1 MRYLAE
7 MDEPLGRI
15 GGFRIKKE
23 AKCMNT
29 MSKIR
34 SKRRMMG
41 LILSALLF
49 IGIGQAHAQLRLG
62 VKGGLNIAT
71 VHFSTDVLQA
81 DNVTGFQIG
90 PMIEGSLP
98 LVGVGFDAAI
108 LYAQKGLETK
118 NVGGEKTTLKNDYI
132 DVPVNLKWKFGL
144 PVVKIYLA
152 AGPYVGFRVGG
163 NKIWE
168 IPGSMVDQVETKSF
182 SAGLNFGAGAE
193 LINHLQVGLNYGLGL
208 TNNYS
213 MESLSL
219 TKNDGKNR
227 GWSVTAAILF

>member
-1 MRYLAE
+1 MI
-7 MDEPLGRI
+7 D
-15 GGFRIKKE
+15 
-23 AKCMNT
+23 
-29 MSKIR
+29 
-34 SKRRMMG
+34 RRMIVG
-41 LILSALLF
+41 LVFAALLF
-49 IGIGQAHAQLRLG
+49 LGIGQVSAQVRLG
-62 VKGGLNIAT
+62 VKGGLNIAS
-71 VHFSTDVLQA
+71 VHFSTDVLQS

-98 LVGVGFDAAI
+98 LVGLGFDAAI

-118 NVGGEKTTLKNDYI
+118 TVSGEKTSLKNDYI
-132 DVPVNLKWKFGL
+132 DVPVNLKWKLGL
-144 PVVKIYLA
+144 PVMKVYLA

-168 IPGSMVDQVETKSF
+168 LPGSMVDQVKTKSF
-182 SAGLNFGAGAE
+182 SAGFNFGAGVE
-193 LINHLQVGLNYGLGL
+193 LISHLQVGLNYGLGL

-219 TKNDGKNR
+219 TKSDGKNR

>member
-1 MRYLAE
+1 MI
-7 MDEPLGRI
+7 D
-15 GGFRIKKE
+15 
-23 AKCMNT
+23 
-29 MSKIR
+29 
-34 SKRRMMG
+34 RRMIVG
-41 LILSALLF
+41 LVFATLLF
-49 IGIGQAHAQLRLG
+49 LGIGQSSAQVRLG
-62 VKGGLNIAT
+62 VKGGLNIAS
-71 VHFSTDVLQA
+71 VHFSTDVLQS

-98 LVGVGFDAAI
+98 LVGLGFDAAI

-118 NVGGEKTTLKNDYI
+118 TVSGEKTSLKNDYI
-132 DVPVNLKWKFGL
+132 DVPVNLKWKLGL
-144 PVVKIYLA
+144 PIMKVYLA

-168 IPGSMVDQVETKSF
+168 LPGSMVDQVKTKSF
-182 SAGLNFGAGAE
+182 SAGLNFGAGVE
-193 LINHLQVGLNYGLGL
+193 LISHLQVGLNYGLGL

-219 TKNDGKNR
+219 TKSDGKNR

>member
-1 MRYLAE
+1 MI
-7 MDEPLGRI
+7 D
-15 GGFRIKKE
+15 
-23 AKCMNT
+23 
-29 MSKIR
+29 
-34 SKRRMMG
+34 RRMIVG
-41 LILSALLF
+41 LVLTALLF
-49 IGIGQAHAQLRLG
+49 LGIGQASAQVRLG
-62 VKGGLNIAT
+62 VKGGLNIAS
-71 VHFSTDVLQA
+71 VHFSTDVLQS

-98 LVGVGFDAAI
+98 LVGLGFDAAI

-118 NVGGEKTTLKNDYI
+118 TVSGEKTSLKNDYI
-132 DVPVNLKWKFGL
+132 DVPVNLKWKLGL
-144 PVVKIYLA
+144 PVMKVYLA

-168 IPGSMVDQVETKSF
+168 LPGSMVDQVKTKSF
-182 SAGLNFGAGAE
+182 SAGLNFGAGVE
-193 LINHLQVGLNYGLGL
+193 LISHLQVGLNYGLGL

-219 TKNDGKNR
+219 TKSDGKNR

>member
-1 MRYLAE
+1 MI
-7 MDEPLGRI
+7 D
-15 GGFRIKKE
+15 
-23 AKCMNT
+23 
-29 MSKIR
+29 
-34 SKRRMMG
+34 RRMIVG
-41 LILSALLF
+41 LVFAALLF
-49 IGIGQAHAQLRLG
+49 LGIGQASAQVRLG
-62 VKGGLNIAT
+62 VKGGLNIAS
-71 VHFSTDVLQA
+71 VHFSTDVLQS

-98 LVGVGFDAAI
+98 LVGLGFDAAI

-118 NVGGEKTTLKNDYI
+118 TVSGEKTSLKNDYI
-132 DVPVNLKWKFGL
+132 DVPVNLKWKLGL
-144 PVVKIYLA
+144 PILKVYLA

-168 IPGSMVDQVETKSF
+168 LPGSMVDQVKTKSF
-182 SAGLNFGAGAE
+182 SAGLNFGAGVE
-193 LINHLQVGLNYGLGL
+193 LISHLQVGLNYGLGL

-219 TKNDGKNR
+219 TKSDGKNR

>member
-1 MRYLAE
+1 M
-7 MDEPLGRI
+7 I
-15 GGFRIKKE
+15 V
-23 AKCMNT
+23 
-29 MSKIR
+29 
-34 SKRRMMG
+34 G
-41 LILSALLF
+41 LVFAALLF
-49 IGIGQAHAQLRLG
+49 LGIGQASAQVRLG
-62 VKGGLNIAT
+62 VKGGLNIAS
-71 VHFSTDVLQA
+71 VHFSTDVLQS

-98 LVGVGFDAAI
+98 LVGLGFDAAI

-118 NVGGEKTTLKNDYI
+118 TVSGEKTSLKNDYI
-132 DVPVNLKWKFGL
+132 DVPVNLKWKLGL
-144 PVVKIYLA
+144 PIMKVYLA

-168 IPGSMVDQVETKSF
+168 LPGSMVDQVKTKSF
-182 SAGLNFGAGAE
+182 SAGLNFGAGVE
-193 LINHLQVGLNYGLGL
+193 LISHLQVGLNYGLGL

-219 TKNDGKNR
+219 TKSDGKNR

>member
-1 MRYLAE
+1 MRNR
-7 MDEPLGRI
+7 RI
-15 GGFRIKKE
+15 I
-23 AKCMNT
+23 A
-29 MSKIR
+29 
-34 SKRRMMG
+34 G
-41 LILSALLF
+41 LMFAALLLL
-49 IGIGQAHAQLRLG
+49 GIGQANAQVRLG
-62 VKGGLNIAT
+62 VKGGLNIAS
-71 VHFSTDVLQA
+71 VHFSTDVLQS

-118 NVGGEKTTLKNDYI
+118 TVGGEKTTLKNDYI
-132 DVPVNLKWKFGL
+132 DVPVNLKWKLGL
-144 PVVKIYLA
+144 PVVKVYLS

-168 IPGSMVDQVETKSF
+168 LPGSMVDQVKTKNF
-182 SAGLNFGAGAE
+182 SAGLNFGAGVE
-193 LINHLQVGLNYGLGL
+193 LISHLQVGLSYGLGL

-219 TKNDGKNR
+219 TKSDGKNR

>member
-1 MRYLAE
+1 MR
-7 MDEPLGRI
+7 
-15 GGFRIKKE
+15 
-23 AKCMNT
+23 N
-29 MSKIR
+29 
-34 SKRRMMG
+34 RRMIVG
-41 LILSALLF
+41 LMFAALLLL
-49 IGIGQAHAQLRLG
+49 GIGQANAQVRLG
-62 VKGGLNIAT
+62 VKGGLNIAS
-71 VHFSTDVLQA
+71 VHFCTDVLQS

-98 LVGVGFDAAI
+98 LVGLGFDAAI

-118 NVGGEKTTLKNDYI
+118 TVSGEKTSLKNDYI
-132 DVPVNLKWKFGL
+132 DVPVNLKWKLGL
-144 PVVKIYLA
+144 PVMKVYLA

-168 IPGSMVDQVETKSF
+168 LPGSMVDQVKTKSF
-182 SAGLNFGAGAE
+182 SAGLNFGAGVE
-193 LINHLQVGLNYGLGL
+193 LISHLQVGLNYGLGL

-219 TKNDGKNR
+219 TKSDGKNR

>member
-1 MRYLAE
+1 M
-7 MDEPLGRI
+7 I
-15 GGFRIKKE
+15 V
-23 AKCMNT
+23 
-29 MSKIR
+29 
-34 SKRRMMG
+34 G
-41 LILSALLF
+41 LVFAALLF
-49 IGIGQAHAQLRLG
+49 LGIGQVSAQVRLG
-62 VKGGLNIAT
+62 VKGGLNIAS
-71 VHFSTDVLQA
+71 VHFSTDVLQS

-98 LVGVGFDAAI
+98 LVGLGFDAAI

-118 NVGGEKTTLKNDYI
+118 TVSGEKTSLKNDYI
-132 DVPVNLKWKFGL
+132 DVPVNLKWKLGL
-144 PVVKIYLA
+144 PVMKVYLA

-168 IPGSMVDQVETKSF
+168 LPGSMVDQVKTKSF
-182 SAGLNFGAGAE
+182 SAGLNFGAGVE
-193 LINHLQVGLNYGLGL
+193 LISHLQLGLNYGLGL

-219 TKNDGKNR
+219 TKSDGKNR

>member
-1 MRYLAE
+1 MR
-7 MDEPLGRI
+7 
-15 GGFRIKKE
+15 
-23 AKCMNT
+23 N
-29 MSKIR
+29 
-34 SKRRMMG
+34 KRMITG

-49 IGIGQAHAQLRLG
+49 LGIGQANAQVRLG
-62 VKGGLNIAT
+62 VKGGLNIAS
-71 VHFSTDVLQA
+71 VHFSTDVLQS
-81 DNVTGFQIG
+81 DNVTGFQVG

-98 LVGVGFDAAI
+98 LVGLGFDAAI

-118 NVGGEKTTLKNDYI
+118 TVGGEKTTLKNDYI
-132 DVPVNLKWKFGL
+132 DVPVNLKWKLGL
-144 PVVKIYLA
+144 PVVKVYLS

-168 IPGSMVDQVETKSF
+168 LPGSMVDQVKTKSF
-182 SAGLNFGAGAE
+182 SAGLNFGAGVE
-193 LINHLQVGLNYGLGL
+193 LISHLQVGLSYGLGL

-219 TKNDGKNR
+219 TKSDGKNR

>member
-1 MRYLAE
+1 MI
-7 MDEPLGRI
+7 D
-15 GGFRIKKE
+15 
-23 AKCMNT
+23 
-29 MSKIR
+29 
-34 SKRRMMG
+34 RRMIVG
-41 LILSALLF
+41 LVFAALLF
-49 IGIGQAHAQLRLG
+49 LGIGQVSAQVRLG
-62 VKGGLNIAT
+62 VKGGLNIAS
-71 VHFSTDVLQA
+71 VHFSTDVLQS

-98 LVGVGFDAAI
+98 LVGLGFDAAI

-118 NVGGEKTTLKNDYI
+118 TVSGEKTSLKNDYI
-132 DVPVNLKWKFGL
+132 DVPVNLKWKLGL
-144 PVVKIYLA
+144 PIMKVYLA

-168 IPGSMVDQVETKSF
+168 LPGSMVDQVKTKSF
-182 SAGLNFGAGAE
+182 SAGLNFGAGVE
-193 LINHLQVGLNYGLGL
+193 LISHLQVGLNYGLGL

-219 TKNDGKNR
+219 TKSDGKNR

>member
-1 MRYLAE
+1 M
-7 MDEPLGRI
+7 I
-15 GGFRIKKE
+15 V
-23 AKCMNT
+23 
-29 MSKIR
+29 
-34 SKRRMMG
+34 G
-41 LILSALLF
+41 LVFAAFLF
-49 IGIGQAHAQLRLG
+49 LGIGQVSAQVRLG
-62 VKGGLNIAT
+62 VKGGLNIAS
-71 VHFSTDVLQA
+71 VHFSTDVLQS

-98 LVGVGFDAAI
+98 LVGLGFDAAI

-118 NVGGEKTTLKNDYI
+118 TVSGEKTSLKNDYI
-132 DVPVNLKWKFGL
+132 DVPVNLKWKLGL
-144 PVVKIYLA
+144 PVMKVYLA

-168 IPGSMVDQVETKSF
+168 LPGSMVDQVKTKSF
-182 SAGLNFGAGAE
+182 SAGLNFGAGVE
-193 LINHLQVGLNYGLGL
+193 LISHLQVGLNYGLGL

-219 TKNDGKNR
+219 TKSDGKNR

>member
-1 MRYLAE
+1 MR
-7 MDEPLGRI
+7 D
-15 GGFRIKKE
+15 
-23 AKCMNT
+23 
-29 MSKIR
+29 
-34 SKRRMMG
+34 RRMIVG
-41 LILSALLF
+41 LVFAALLF
-49 IGIGQAHAQLRLG
+49 LGIGQVSAQVRLG
-62 VKGGLNIAT
+62 VKGGLNIAS
-71 VHFSTDVLQA
+71 VHFSTDVLQS

-98 LVGVGFDAAI
+98 LVGLGFDAAI

-118 NVGGEKTTLKNDYI
+118 TVSGEKTSLKNDYI
-132 DVPVNLKWKFGL
+132 DVPVNLKWKLGL
-144 PVVKIYLA
+144 PVMKVYLA

-168 IPGSMVDQVETKSF
+168 LPGSMVDQVKTKSF
-182 SAGLNFGAGAE
+182 SAGLNFGAGVE
-193 LINHLQVGLNYGLGL
+193 LISHLQLGLNYGLGL

-219 TKNDGKNR
+219 TKSDGKNR

>member
-1 MRYLAE
+1 MI
-7 MDEPLGRI
+7 D
-15 GGFRIKKE
+15 
-23 AKCMNT
+23 
-29 MSKIR
+29 
-34 SKRRMMG
+34 RRMIVG
-41 LILSALLF
+41 LVFAALLF
-49 IGIGQAHAQLRLG
+49 LGIGQASAQVRLG
-62 VKGGLNIAT
+62 VKGGLNIAS
-71 VHFSTDVLQA
+71 VHFSTDVLQS

-98 LVGVGFDAAI
+98 LVGLGFDAAI

-118 NVGGEKTTLKNDYI
+118 TVSGEKTSLKNDYI
-132 DVPVNLKWKFGL
+132 DVPVNLKWKLGL
-144 PVVKIYLA
+144 PIMKVYLA

-168 IPGSMVDQVETKSF
+168 LPGSMVDQVKTKSF
-182 SAGLNFGAGAE
+182 SAGLNFGAGVE
-193 LINHLQVGLNYGLGL
+193 LISHLQVGLNYGLGL

-219 TKNDGKNR
+219 TKSDGKNR